1 MEDKLD
7 DQLPSC
13 GVVLSTYNS
22 PLWLERV
29 LWGYEQQTYSHF
41 EIYIADDGSSRE
53 TADLIE
59 RFKERGTLR
68 LHHVWHED
76 LGFRKTE
83 ILNRAV
89 AACSSE
95 YMIFSDGDCIP
106 SPTFVADHLTAAR
119 PGHFVAATL
128 FRMSEATSKGITQND
143 ITACRI
149 FSPQWLRANQQP
161 WSYKLIRLG
170 FPVWLRSILN
180 KITPTTRYWAGCNA
194 SAWRSDILAVNGFD
208 ERMKYGGEDKEFGE
222 RLINM
227 GIRPI
232 SLRYT
237 IICMHLDHSRGY
249 VHQEAID
256 ANLVIRKAV
265 RRERRI
271 RTDYGIE
278 SLERTEPSSKLT
290 RAA

>member
-1 MEDKLD
+1 MEETQV

-22 PLWLERV
+22 PAWLERV
-29 LWGYEQQTYSHF
+29 LWGYEQQSCDNF
-41 EIYIADDGSSRE
+41 EIFIADDGSSQE
-53 TADLIE
+53 TADLIQ
-59 RFKERGTLR
+59 RFRDRGTLR
-68 LHHVWHED
+68 IHHVWHED
-76 LGFRKTE
+76 IGFRKTE

-89 AACSSE
+89 AACTAD

-106 SPTFVADHLTAAR
+106 SPTFVADHLKAAR

-128 FRMSEATSKGITQND
+128 FRMSDATSKAITHDD
-143 ITACRI
+143 ISSQKI
-149 FSPQWLRANQQP
+149 FSPRWLRANQQP

-170 FPVWLRSILN
+170 FPMWLRRILN
-180 KITPTTRYWAGCNA
+180 KVTPTTRYWAGCNA
-194 SAWRSDILAVNGFD
+194 SAWRSDIVAANGFD

-222 RLINM
+222 RLMNN

-249 VHQEAID
+249 VNQQAID
-256 ANLVIRKAV
+256 TNLLIRQAV
-265 RRERRI
+265 RRDRRL

-278 SLERTEPSSKLT
+278 SAGRSEPNPKLT
-290 RAA
+290 KAA